1 MFIQLP
7 STNKQRATGSLLAPG
22 ARGGRYPE
30 IGNNAYFSIFPLKFQ
45 GLLTP
50 MLNSNSQTPSQ
61 LPCATT
67 LSSDALHHRI
77 IKAGK
82 DHSDHPAQPSSHP
95 ETSLRACED
104 GGASNSRSKL
114 WLLKESGVS

>member
-67 LSSDALHHRI
+67 LSSGALHHRI
-77 IKAGK
+77 T
-82 DHSDHPAQPSSHP
+82 
-95 ETSLRACED
+95 ESLRLEKTIQTIQP
-104 GGASNSRSKL
+104 NHHPIQR
-114 WLLKESGVS
+114 LL